1 MGSMP
6 ANILIRRVRPNE
18 NGAINALVQTIAD
31 ETFAYLFNGQVPVPV
46 EESNWASA
54 WLAVS
59 AQEVVGVTM
68 TREEWVSDL
77 WMRKDA
83 RRMGI
88 GTRLLAEA
96 EREIRSR
103 GHETFRL
110 NVVQTNLRAVHFYES
125 QGWQVHREFLH
136 QKFGHAMFE
145 MTKSDGAIPRL

>member
-1 MGSMP
+1 VGSMP

-46 EESNWASA
+46 GESNWASA